1 MSRTNLNFVIAYIF
15 LVGLPVLGLAGV
27 LRAGRTLTAP
37 VSVDGVWKVDADAAQ
52 FAALPCF
59 GPSFPSNLSLSI
71 TQSGR
76 SLVLNLNSGS
86 NVIASGSAL
95 SAGFTIKGSAMP
107 TPKYSAE
114 TGCGSGSQLSVNAVV
129 DAKSDPRT
137 LMGTMTVDG
146 CSNCAAVGFHAV
158 RQVRNV
164 GEEGR

>member
-37 VSVDGVWKVDADAAQ
+37 VSVDGVWKVEADAAQ
-52 FAALPCF
+52 VAALPCF
-59 GPSFPSNLSLSI
+59 GQSFPENMSLSI
-71 TQSGR
+71 AQSGR
-76 SLVLNLNSGS
+76 SLLLNLNSGS

-95 SAGFTIKGSAMP
+95 SAGSAIKGSVVP
-107 TPKYSAE
+107 TARYSAE

-137 LMGTMTVDG
+137 LVGTMRVDG
-146 CSNCAAVGFHAV
+146 CSTCAAAEFHAV
-158 RQVRNV
+158 RQARNV
-164 GEEGR
+164 SEEGR